1 VLHYSENIWCQY
13 RYTCQVGVSSSQDYA
28 SLNQMI
34 WENKIRGKARECPI
48 ISKTAFSLKNSNKL
62 KPIMCVT
69 LCGESATTSDIN
81 PSFSAGF
88 LGATFCRE
96 QKGMP

>member
-1 VLHYSENIWCQY
+1 MSISDEI
-13 RYTCQVGVSSSQDYA
+13 TPA
-28 SLNQMI
+28 TPAM
-34 WENKIRGKARECPI
+34 KI
-48 ISKTAFSLKNSNKL
+48 
-62 KPIMCVT
+62 